1 MNLNAY
7 MPVAGER
14 PLDMILQDSGFCSIF
29 RTIGCI
35 GDSLSSG
42 EFDSIQPDGTILGHD
57 LYEHSWGQYLARMC
71 GSQVYNFSRGNMTAM
86 EYCRTFAEE
95 QGYWD
100 PALACEAYIL
110 ALGVNDLVNYHH
122 QPGTPADICLTDWRK
137 NVQTFTG
144 YYAQIIQR
152 LKEISPRAKFFLM
165 TIPRD
170 AKMDQDAVLLQGSVI
185 RQLGA
190 FFDNTYV
197 LDFYR
202 YAPPYD
208 AAFRDR
214 FFLGG
219 HMSPCGYLLT
229 AKMVASYIDF
239 IIRNDMDAFKE
250 SAYCCTPYAYRQDG
264 SAQQP

>member
-14 PLDMILQDSGFCSIF
+14 PLDSILQDGGFCSIF

-71 GSQVYNFSRGNMTAM
+71 GSRVYNFSRGNMTAM

-95 QGYWD
+95 KGYWD

-122 QPGTPADICLTDWRK
+122 QPGTLADICLTDWRK
-137 NVQTFTG
+137 NAQTFTG

-170 AKMDQDAVLLQGSVI
+170 ANMDQEAVLLQGSVI

-229 AKMVASYIDF
+229 AKW
-239 IIRNDMDAFKE
+239 
-250 SAYCCTPYAYRQDG
+250 
-264 SAQQP
+264 